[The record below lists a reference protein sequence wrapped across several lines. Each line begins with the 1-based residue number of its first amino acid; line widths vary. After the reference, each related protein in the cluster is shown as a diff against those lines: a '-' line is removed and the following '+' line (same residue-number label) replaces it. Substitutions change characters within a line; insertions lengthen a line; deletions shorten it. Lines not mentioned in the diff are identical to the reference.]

1 MEYIG
6 IDIFSGAGGLSLG
19 AEWAVTIQQGEI
31 LLHYDMIAVKSHAEP
46 QRLLSRKGGDFEP
59 QRS

>member
-1 MEYIG
+1 MIYI
-6 IDIFSGAGGLSLG
+6 
-19 AEWAVTIQQGEI
+19 EVTIQQGEI